1 MAFDKKAYLEQYAKE
16 NPKDPKDSLKSRN
29 LYRSNPDNRLKEI
42 SQQIKYRSNPAIKS
56 MERARQSEYDSI
68 PENRMRKNLLQ
79 SDHRATHKMQVHENR
94 IFDNRVISDRIGTK
108 NELLGDFS
116 DQYDLERKIAR
127 QSSKFESINKA
138 AKENLYEVMPEVKG
152 QYGSAQV
159 GALAGAVL
167 PIAVHYANQAT
178 HGEFNPLDIK
188 SAGEGSDI
196 VPRGPEEQQYD
207 SLQEMYRQKK
217 LQSLK

>member
-1 MAFDKKAYLEQYAKE
+1 MGDDNLLDISKQIRDKRTADLLKKTGPHGLTDAEYQARENMRSPEGSRSRTTQEYINNLEAKF
-16 NPKDPKDSLKSRN
+16 KSRIGKPE
-29 LYRSNPDNRLKEI
+29 LVNPEEG
-42 SQQIKYRSNPAIKS
+42 
-56 MERARQSEYDSI
+56 M
-68 PENRMRKNLLQ
+68 
-79 SDHRATHKMQVHENR
+79 
-94 IFDNRVISDRIGTK
+94 
-108 NELLGDFS
+108 
-116 DQYDLERKIAR
+116 
-127 QSSKFESINKA
+127 
-138 AKENLYEVMPEVKG
+138 
-152 QYGSAQV
+152 AQV

-196 VPRGPEEQQYD
+196 VPRGPEDQQYN